1 MNRQKV
7 AMPDEAPGDEWM
19 NIGAEVARRFADLGA
34 DDFPAPVRDTVGRFL
49 LDTFGVIAGAA
60 RAPGIAEM
68 NRATAGFEPEGRTT
82 VLLDEA
88 GRGPSIAA
96 MLNGAAA
103 HALDFDDQHDP
114 ARIHA
119 FCVVLPAALA
129 ASEAKGGVDGRSF
142 VTAVA
147 CGVELFC
154 RLGLACYNSLGKG
167 WHPTTA
173 LGSIA
178 AALTAG
184 RIFGL
189 DGERMAHAMG
199 LAFTQMS
206 GTTQFIADGAL
217 AKRMG
222 PGFAARNGVLAARLA
237 ETGVTGPTRFLEGK
251 AGLFALYERG
261 EVTPDILRERIGS
274 RWHLLDVS
282 MKPYPCCRCV
292 HSTIQ
297 LGLELYEEGIR
308 PDDIASAT
316 ITLGAVNADIVGA
329 PFVPDHAN
337 PVVHAQFNACYGL
350 AAALTDGRVG
360 LATYTAERVRAP
372 ESALA
377 SRFEVVVPGTIEAT
391 AIAPAAIEIVL
402 KDGRTVSKSTQTM
415 KGAPDQPMSPEEIS
429 DKFADCLAW
438 GFGADRATSD
448 RLAETIL
455 AIEGADDIRDVVA
468 AFRAAR
474 ADG

>member
-1 MNRQKV
+1 MTQQDA
-7 AMPDEAPGDEWM
+7 AMSDEAQSHAWTD
-19 NIGAEVARRFADLGA
+19 IGTFVADRFARLDA
-34 DDFPAPVRDTVGRFL
+34 DDVPNEVRETVSQFL

-60 RAPGIAEM
+60 RAPGISEM
-68 NRATAGFEPEGRTT
+68 NRAVEGFEPEGAAT
-82 VLLDEA
+82 VLLGDA

-96 MLNGAAA
+96 MLNGAAS

-114 ARIHA
+114 ARVHV

-129 ASEAKGGVDGRSF
+129 ASEAKGGVDGRTF
-142 VTAVA
+142 TTAVA

-173 LGSIA
+173 LGSLA

-189 DGERMAHAMG
+189 DGERMAHALG

-237 ETGVTGPTRFLEGK
+237 ATGVTGPVRFLEGK
-251 AGLFALYERG
+251 AGLFTLHERG
-261 EVTPDILRERIGS
+261 EVKPEILRDGIGE
-274 RWHLLDVS
+274 RWHLLDLS

-308 PDDIASAT
+308 PDDVVSGT
-316 ITLGAVNADIVGA
+316 IVLGEVNAGIVGA

-360 LATYTAERVRAP
+360 LATYTADRVRAP

-377 SRFEVVVPGTIEAT
+377 TCFEVTVPGTIEAT
-391 AIAPAAIEIVL
+391 AIAPAAIELVL
-402 KDGRTVSKSTQTM
+402 KDGRTVAKRTETM
-415 KGAPDQPMSPEEIS
+415 KGSPDQPMSEDEIFA
-429 DKFADCLAW
+429 KFADCLAW
-438 GFGADRATSD
+438 GFGADRAASAK
-448 RLAETIL
+448 LAEAIL
-455 AIEGADDIRDVVA
+455 ALESASDVRDVVT
-468 AFRAAR
+468 AFRAVR
-474 ADG
+474 AGA